1 MDIMINAVFGSPR
14 HLFICFYSR
23 GYNDDVDCRAIY
35 THLRTTTVQHAAA
48 VVHSRDYRCRNYL
61 LLYRSRESGL
71 EYDDMVGRSVSAG
84 ADRVSCKEF
93 VCNGYC
99 GPRRGGCAVWN

>member
-1 MDIMINAVFGSPR
+1 MPCLARRGICLFVFIRAGIMMMLIVEP
-14 HLFICFYSR
+14 YS
-23 GYNDDVDCRAIY
+23 
-35 THLRTTTVQHAAA
+35 HLRTTTVQHAAA

-71 EYDDMVGRSVSAG
+71 GYDDMVGRAVSAG

-99 GPRRGGCAVWN
+99 RPRRGGCAVWN